1 MLRKRPI
8 KAIMPNIYSMRIRCQ
23 ESDLA
28 DKIPISPTIII
39 IIRVYK
45 EKLHEEK

>member
-1 MLRKRPI
+1 
-8 KAIMPNIYSMRIRCQ
+8 MRIRCQ

-45 EKLHEEK
+45 EKLHEEKWLEMKKISYI